1 MDENMDENI
10 DETNIDNSDN
20 SIQKNEEHRIK
31 HR

>member
-20 SIQKNEEHRIK
+20 SIQKNEEQRIK